1 MPLITH
7 FAVTGMDDKKYA
19 EVLRRLEAAGQGTPR
34 GRLHH
39 TCYGTKDSL
48 VVVDIYDTK
57 QNFENFGQT
66 LVPILASLGIVAK
79 PEVQEVHNIIRQD

>member
-1 MPLITH
+1 MALIAH
-7 FAVTGMDDKKYA
+7 FAATGMDEKKYA
-19 EVLRRLEAAGQGTPR
+19 EVLRRLEAAGVGAPQ

-48 VVVDIYDTK
+48 WVVDVYDTK
-57 QNFENFGQT
+57 QNFEKFGQT
-66 LVPILASLGIVAK
+66 LVPILASLGIDAK